1 MESWSKVDLHL
12 HSSYSDRPSEW
23 VLRRIGFPQSCTPP
37 QELYDKLQAKGMRW
51 KTITDHNRI
60 EGCLEL
66 MEKYPD
72 VFLGVELSTF
82 FPDGCEIHL
91 LIWHFDHRDFA
102 ALKELSVN
110 VFDLARYL
118 VEKNIPHAVA
128 HPLKSVN
135 SKLTADHFE
144 KMILLFKGF
153 EVCNGALEPLS
164 QKILSLCLGML
175 TPRLIEEFAHRQGLA
190 PQGDRAHEKI
200 FVGGSN
206 DHGGLSV
213 GSAWTEVKGGATV
226 EEFFNS
232 LFRGQGKV
240 QGEMGDPL
248 KTSIGFYNT
257 FFKFTQSRLKQKA
270 PLTADLVGK
279 IAERFVKGQN
289 PTAFSFAE
297 KVGHF
302 AEAIRTG
309 QAFNYMGIAE
319 GSTLTKQFI
328 HFLTDAKTK
337 QMLDAIVHSTEK
349 PINRS
354 FRIAS
359 KIVNEL
365 SYRLFLQFVSRL
377 EKGDYIDAFQSLS
390 GFLPLGL
397 AVVPYL
403 WSFFDQAT
411 DKTFL
416 RGLAHRYLGYLP
428 RELSEIKVAW
438 FTDTIDDVNGV
449 ARTIQAMAKTAYKR
463 GAHLK
468 LVISRSQL
476 KELDIPVQNFE
487 PVGEFEIPEYKLQ
500 KLSFPPF
507 LEIMDYIKKEDFS
520 HLVIST
526 PGPVGLSALLAGKIL
541 RIPLMGIYHTDFPQY
556 ARFLSDDSWM
566 ETLTWKYMEWF
577 YGQLDKILVNTE
589 YYKRCWVQRGIPAEK
604 LALFPRGV
612 DVDMFSPSYADQA
625 FWKKYGSSLPVILY
639 VGRISKEKELAFLAD
654 LSHYLWGMGKRFS
667 LAFVGEGPF
676 REELQRLIPEAIFTG
691 VLTGLELS
699 KAYASAFLFV
709 FPSTT
714 DTFGNVVLEAMASGV
729 PAIVS
734 DVGGPS
740 ELVRKLGMGM
750 ICKAKDLK
758 AWAQAISSY
767 LDNPPSWELK
777 RQWAEKVREERSWN
791 TAFQNFWNMFQIQD
805 T

>member
-1 MESWSKVDLHL
+1 MESWSKVDLHV

-37 QELYDKLQAKGMRW
+37 QELYEKLQSKGMRW

-66 MEKYPD
+66 MEKYQD

-91 LIWHFDHRDFA
+91 LIWHFDELDFKT
-102 ALKELSVN
+102 LKELSLN
-110 VFDLARYL
+110 VFELSRYL

-128 HPLKSVN
+128 HPLKSLN
-135 SKLTADHFE
+135 SKLTTDHFE

-164 QKILSLCLGML
+164 QKILSLCLGAL
-175 TPRLIEEFAHRQGLA
+175 TPKHIEDFEQRQGMA
-190 PQGDRAHEKI
+190 SMVSRPHEKI

-213 GSAWTEVKGGATV
+213 ASAWTEAKAGDGI
-226 EEFFNS
+226 EGFFDS
-232 LFRGQGKV
+232 LFRGEGRV

-248 KTSIGFYNT
+248 KVSTGFYNT
-257 FFKFTQSRLKQKA
+257 FFKFALGRLKQKA
-270 PLTADLVGK
+270 PLTAELVGK
-279 IAERFVKGQN
+279 IAERFIKGQN

-297 KVGHF
+297 RVGHL

-309 QAFNYMGIAE
+309 QAFNYVGLTE

-328 HFLTDAKTK
+328 GFLTDSKTK
-337 QMLDAIVHSTEK
+337 QMLDAIVNSTEK
-349 PINRS
+349 PIIRS

-377 EKGDYIDAFQSLS
+377 EKGDYLDAFQSLS
-390 GFLPLGL
+390 GFLPLGI
-397 AVVPYL
+397 AVMPYL
-403 WSFFDQAT
+403 WAFFEQSVN
-411 DKTFL
+411 KPFL
-416 RGLAHRYLGYLP
+416 RKLALRYMGCLP
-428 RELSEIKVAW
+428 KELSEIKVAW

-449 ARTIQAMAKTAYKR
+449 ARTIQAMAKTAYKQD
-463 GAHLK
+463 AYLK

-476 KELDIPVQNFE
+476 KELDIPVKNFE

-507 LEIMDYIKKEDFS
+507 LEIMDYVKKEDFS

-526 PGPVGLSALLAGKIL
+526 PGPVGLCALLIGKIL
-541 RIPLMGIYHTDFPQY
+541 KIPMMGIYHTDFPQY

-566 ETLTWKYMEWF
+566 ETLAWRYMEWF
-577 YGQLDKILVNTE
+577 YGQLNKILVNSE
-589 YYKRCWVQRGIPAEK
+589 YYKHCWIQRGISPEK
-604 LALFPRGV
+604 LALFPRGI
-612 DVDMFSPSYADQA
+612 DVDMFSPSYFDPS
-625 FWKKYGSSLPVILY
+625 FWKKYGLDSPVLLY
-639 VGRISKEKELAFLAD
+639 VGRISKEKELAFLAE
-654 LSHYLWGMGKRFS
+654 LSHYLWAKGKRFS
-667 LAFVGEGPF
+667 VAFVGEGPF
-676 REELQRLIPEAIFTG
+676 REELQKLVPEAIFTG
-691 VLTGLELS
+691 ILTGLELS
-699 KAYASAFLFV
+699 KAYASSFLFV

-740 ELVRKLGMGM
+740 ELVSQLGVGR
-750 ICKAKDLK
+750 ICKTKDIK
-758 AWAQAISSY
+758 EWAETISFY
-767 LDNPPSWELK
+767 LDHPLSWES
-777 RQWAEKVREERSWN
+777 RIEMAEKIRKERSWN
-791 TAFQNFWNMFQIQD
+791 RAFQNFWQMFKIKED
-805 T
+805 